1 MNAIR
6 SERNLKPV
14 DAVFWAVVLA
24 LSLVF
29 FVLVLHNLGSLSLW
43 MDEGFHSIASQAIR
57 AHGYPLFP
65 SGHVYYKAIL
75 YTYVLA
81 LVSAVFG

>member
-24 LSLVF
+24 LTLVF
-29 FVLVLHNLGSLSLW
+29 FILVLHNLGSLSLW
-43 MDEGFHSIASQAIR
+43 MD
-57 AHGYPLFP
+57 
-65 SGHVYYKAIL
+65 
-75 YTYVLA
+75 
-81 LVSAVFG
+81 